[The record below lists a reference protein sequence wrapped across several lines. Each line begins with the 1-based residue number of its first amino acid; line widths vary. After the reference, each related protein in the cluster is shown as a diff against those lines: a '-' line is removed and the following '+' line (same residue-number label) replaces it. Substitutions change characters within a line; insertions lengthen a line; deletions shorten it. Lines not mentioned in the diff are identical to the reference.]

1 VIESNGFVLDAFE
14 ASLKGA
20 NVTALRPR
28 LEHAQM
34 MTKEDMVRLGKLGV
48 IASIQ
53 PTHAISD
60 MWYAQDRLGPERVK
74 RLYAFR
80 SLIDSGARITLGSDF
95 PVESI
100 NPLSGFYAAVTR
112 RSPDGESPHGPGGWF
127 PEQRLTRQE
136 ALRGMTIDPA
146 YASFTEAT
154 LGSLEPGK
162 LADFTVLSQNI
173 MTIAED
179 KILATMVD
187 ATVIDGKPVYGTI

>member
-1 VIESNGFVLDAFE
+1 
-14 ASLKGA
+14 
-20 NVTALRPR
+20 
-28 LEHAQM
+28 
-34 MTKEDMVRLGKLGV
+34 MVRLGKLGV

-60 MWYAQDRLGPERVK
+60 MWYAQNRLGPERVK
-74 RLYAFR
+74 GLYAFR

-95 PVESI
+95 PVETM
-100 NPLSGFYAAVTR
+100 NPLAGFYAAITR
-112 RSPDGESPHGPGGWF
+112 KSPDGKSPHGPGGWF

-146 YASFTEAT
+146 YASFTETT
-154 LGSLEPGK
+154 LGSLEVGK
-162 LADFTVLSQNI
+162 RADFTVLSQDI

-179 KILATMVD
+179 EILSTMVD

>member
-1 VIESNGFVLDAFE
+1 MLKIGLFVFFLGFSRQLITF
-14 ASLKGA
+14 L
-20 NVTALRPR
+20 
-28 LEHAQM
+28 Q
-34 MTKEDMVRLGKLGV
+34 
-48 IASIQ
+48 
-53 PTHAISD
+53 
-60 MWYAQDRLGPERVK
+60 GPERVK

-100 NPLSGFYAAVTR
+100 NPLSAFYAAVTR
-112 RSPDGESPHGPGGWF
+112 RSPDGKSPHGPGGWYISFMRSSNFHLIRKLYRF

-136 ALRGMTIDPA
+136 ALRGNLKFSYRFLESLIYLFPGMTIDPA

-179 KILATMVD
+179 KILATTVD